1 MRKSTALATS
11 PPEEAAR
18 RSRVPLGS
26 FDQRGV
32 VAVAVPVKAFS
43 TLASDTEH
51 MLDAFVLPDDK
62 DVHPIL
68 LASLTPQK
76 HFADAIA
83 ELEPVLTR
91 AATTSEIQAMV
102 CMLFDTLGQRAD
114 AGAKNRLGGYVL
126 ALMNHGLDDD
136 PVISATTLG
145 LAIARVLK
153 IAKRPPLPSRSL
165 TECISVREKV
175 ETLVHRLRF
184 AGLQMAGLRKE
195 LEWEIEWRDFD
206 FNGPGTEIPD

>member
-1 MRKSTALATS
+1 MKQSTAMATL
-11 PPEEAAR
+11 PPERAAR
-18 RSRVPLGS
+18 ASGKAARS

-32 VAVAVPVKAFS
+32 VAVAVPVKAIS
-43 TLASDTEH
+43 ALASEAEH
-51 MLDAFVLPDDK
+51 MFEVFVLPDDK
-62 DVHPIL
+62 DMHPIL
-68 LASLTPQK
+68 LSSLTPQK

-114 AGAKNRLGGYVL
+114 AGAKNRVGGYVL

-145 LAIARVLK
+145 LAIARLLK
-153 IAKRPPLPSRSL
+153 IAKRPPLPSRLL

-175 ETLVHRLRF
+175 ETLVNRLRF
-184 AGLQMAGLRKE
+184 CGMEMAVVRKE

-206 FNGPGTEIPD
+206 FRGPDSEIPE